1 MSELGTVV
9 LRHRIIKLFLL
20 TLKCT
25 QTRAPYNKKAGFG
38 YDLGLFYVAPC
49 ISAVFAIGR
58 SQQMAGVSEFKT
70 SVLFN
75 PNIHFA
81 KQIIA

>member
-1 MSELGTVV
+1 MVNTG
-9 LRHRIIKLFLL
+9 
-20 TLKCT
+20 
-25 QTRAPYNKKAGFG
+25 
-38 YDLGLFYVAPC
+38 FYVAPC

-58 SQQMAGVSEFKT
+58 SQQMAGVSDFKT

-81 KQIIA
+81 KQDNSLNRLLVNE